1 MPLLSNAPLLL
12 VGLNHTTAPVEV
24 REQVSFTR
32 EQLAQAIPDLR
43 SEVGEGVILSTCNR
57 TEVYTVP
64 DDPEDGA
71 VRVARFLSRSLNGS
85 ANGEEPEVALAPYLY
100 NEHGLGA
107 ARHLFRVSS
116 GLDSMILGES
126 QILGQVRTAMTA
138 AADVEPLSPLVS
150 RLFHS
155 AVRSGRRARD
165 ETDIGKNALTVS
177 YTGVRLVQRALGNL
191 SGLSA
196 LLVGAG
202 EAGRLVAEALASSGV
217 GRVLVANRT
226 AVRAEEIASDLGAEI
241 VPFDKVAD
249 AIRDAD
255 VLITAVDADG
265 HVLSAADISNSMADR
280 DRSLFI
286 LDLGVPRNIDPA
298 AANLDGVFL
307 HNIDDLSTIAGEN
320 LEGRRQAVGEA
331 EAVVEDELARF
342 AEWWDSREAAS
353 VIKDVR
359 EMAEATRVRE
369 LDKALRKMPDLSED
383 ERANVEAMS
392 RSLVAKLLHQ
402 PTVRL
407 KDPAGHPYLQAIKDL
422 FGL

>member
-1 MPLLSNAPLLL
+1 
-12 VGLNHTTAPVEV
+12 VEV

-71 VRVARFLSRSLNGS
+71 IRVARFLSRGLNGS
-85 ANGEEPEVALAPYLY
+85 ANGETPEVALAPYLY
-100 NEHGLGA
+100 NEHGLDA

-126 QILGQVRTAMTA
+126 QILGQVRTAMTTA
-138 AADVEPLSPLVS
+138 AEVEPLSPLVS

-177 YTGVRLVQRALGNL
+177 YTGVRLVQRALGDL
-191 SGLSA
+191 DGLTA

-217 GRVLVANRT
+217 GRVAVANRT
-226 AVRAEEIASDLGAEI
+226 AARAEEIASDLGAET

-255 VLITAVDADG
+255 VLITAVDADE
-265 HVLSAADISNSMADR
+265 HVLSADDIAR
-280 DRSLFI
+280 ATTGRERSLFI

-298 AANLDGVFL
+298 AADLESVVL
-307 HNIDDLSTIAGEN
+307 HNIDDLSHIASEN
-320 LEGRRQAVGEA
+320 LMGRKQAVTEA

-342 AEWWDSREAAS
+342 ADWLDSREAAS

-369 LDKALRKMPDLSED
+369 LGKALKLMPELNDD
-383 ERANVEAMS
+383 QRANVEAMS

-407 KDPAGHPYLQAIKDL
+407 KDPAGRPYLKAIKDL

>member
-1 MPLLSNAPLLL
+1 M
-12 VGLNHTTAPVEV
+12 VGLNHTTAPVQV

-32 EQLAQAIPDLR
+32 DQLAQAIGGLR

-71 VRVARFLSRSLNGS
+71 IRVTRFLSRSLNGS
-85 ANGEEPEVALAPYLY
+85 ANGGAPEDVLAPYLY
-100 NEHGLGA
+100 SEHGLDA
-107 ARHLFRVSS
+107 ARHLFRVAS
-116 GLDSMILGES
+116 GLDSMIVGES

-138 AADVEPLSPLVS
+138 AADIEPLSPLVS

-177 YTGVRLVQRALGNL
+177 YTGVRLVQRALGDL
-191 SGLSA
+191 DGLTA

-217 GRVLVANRT
+217 GRVLAANRT
-226 AVRAEEIASDLGAEI
+226 KTRAEEIASDLGAKT
-241 VPFDKVAD
+241 VLFDEVVN
-249 AIRDAD
+249 AIRDSD
-255 VLITAVDADG
+255 VLITAVDADE
-265 HVLSAADISNSMADR
+265 HVLSAQDIAR
-280 DRSLFI
+280 ATTGRERSLFI

-298 AANLDGVFL
+298 AADLDGVFL
-307 HNIDDLSTIAGEN
+307 RNIDDLSHIAGEN

-331 EAVVEDELARF
+331 EAVVERELARF
-342 AEWWDSREAAS
+342 AEWSDSREAAS

-359 EMAEATRVRE
+359 EMAEATRARE
-369 LDKALRKMPDLSED
+369 LDKALKLMPELNDD
-383 ERANVEAMS
+383 QRANVEAMS

-407 KDPAGHPYLQAIKDL
+407 KDPAGRPYLQAIKDL

>member
-1 MPLLSNAPLLL
+1 MPLLL

-24 REQVSFTR
+24 REQASFTR

-71 VRVARFLSRSLNGS
+71 IRVARFLSRSLNGS
-85 ANGEEPEVALAPYLY
+85 ANGEAPEDVLAPYLY
-100 NEHGLGA
+100 NEHGLDA
-107 ARHLFRVSS
+107 ARHLFRVAS
-116 GLDSMILGES
+116 GLDSMIVGEF

-138 AADVEPLSPLVS
+138 AADVEPLSQLMS

-177 YTGVRLVQRALGNL
+177 YTGVRLVQRELGDLN
-191 SGLSA
+191 GLTA

-202 EAGRLVAEALASSGV
+202 EAGRLVADAMATSGV

-226 AVRAEEIASDLGAEI
+226 AARADEIASDLGAET
-241 VPFDKVAD
+241 VPFDRVAD
-249 AIRDAD
+249 AIRDSD
-255 VLITAVDADG
+255 ILITAVDADE
-265 HVLSAADISNSMADR
+265 HVLSAQDVARATTGR
-280 DRSLFI
+280 ERSLFI

-298 AANLDGVFL
+298 AADLDGVFL
-307 HNIDDLSTIAGEN
+307 HNIDDLSHIAGEN

-331 EAVVEDELARF
+331 EAVVERELARF

-369 LDKALRKMPDLSED
+369 LDKALKLMPGLSED
-383 ERANVEAMS
+383 QRANVEAMS

-407 KDPAGHPYLQAIKDL
+407 KDPAGRPYLQAIKDL